1 MHAVL
6 LVTTPVSSGRN
17 LHQSKVDDE
26 DETCGCWVFE
36 CIHPRRVVLVASDRV
51 RSVEASRRVPFRV
64 NTIYNEGDDDDDD
77 DV

>member
-1 MHAVL
+1 M
-6 LVTTPVSSGRN
+6 
-17 LHQSKVDDE
+17 
-26 DETCGCWVFE
+26 FE

-64 NTIYNEGDDDDDD
+64 NTIYSKVHDDDDDDDDD